1 MHLALVSIDDD
12 EAARLERRRRQAQ
25 NPSFMQQ
32 DRGSLYQA
40 MGAAAGRRCGRA
52 TEHISMS
59 TDENRTK
66 VSILTQNYRV
76 KGYIDLLP
84 GARVTDYLV
93 ESKDFI
99 AVTDAEVWE
108 LGNRHVLNAPF
119 INVSRDHIQI
129 VAPGD

>member
-1 MHLALVSIDDD
+1 
-12 EAARLERRRRQAQ
+12 
-25 NPSFMQQ
+25 
-32 DRGSLYQA
+32 
-40 MGAAAGRRCGRA
+40 
-52 TEHISMS
+52 MS
-59 TDENRTK
+59 TDEDRTK

-84 GARVTDYLV
+84 GARVTDYLM